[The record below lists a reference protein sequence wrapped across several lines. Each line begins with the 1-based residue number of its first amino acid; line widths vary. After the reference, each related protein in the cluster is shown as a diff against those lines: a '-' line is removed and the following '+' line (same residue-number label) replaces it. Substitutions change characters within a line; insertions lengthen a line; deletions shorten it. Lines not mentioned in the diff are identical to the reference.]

1 MATPEG
7 KIQLEILKH
16 LRLKGVMCWRAQP
29 HTYNSKLGIH
39 ISSPYAM
46 PGQPDIIAIL
56 PGGIFCG
63 IEVKTKTGRQ
73 NPDQILFQRRAETL
87 GAVYIV
93 ARSTADIKGIMGC
106 G

>member
-7 KIQLEILKH
+7 KIQLEILKF
-16 LRLKGVMCWRAQP
+16 LRANGVFCWRAQP
-29 HTYNSKLGIH
+29 HTYNARLGIH
-39 ISSPYAM
+39 VANPYAM

-56 PGGIFCG
+56 SGGQFCG

-73 NPDQILFQRRAETL
+73 SADQVLFQKRVERL
-87 GAVYIV
+87 GARYIV
-93 ARSTADIKGIMGC
+93 ARSIDDVKSIC